1 MLCFGVYIIYS
12 QDDIRCVRKDTEKI
26 GTEKRELTT
35 KIHELELFID
45 NSEKDQKKLRLKK
58 QVNNLI
64 EPGRIR
70 QNSSAKAT
78 ELLVYLKYFGK
89 FDNAFN
95 YQFLNKQN

>member
-1 MLCFGVYIIYS
+1 MIGKHVLFWCVYIIYS

-35 KIHELELFID
+35 KIHELELVID

-70 QNSSAKAT
+70 T
-78 ELLVYLKYFGK
+78 FGI
-89 FDNAFN
+89 FEVFW
-95 YQFLNKQN
+95 